1 MRLLLG
7 SPDGD
12 HLALTP
18 LRRSHPEATD
28 FWDGNWLKV
37 DVTARGGAFRGAFE
51 ADLRA
56 DELQAFADGLAALQP
71 DGQSRAALESME
83 GWVALRLSLDGRG
96 RLQGTCEVRDD
107 PALGAT
113 LRFPLTVEP
122 GELPAVFSTLRAIL
136 EAFPVVGDADEASGE
151 AGGALLAAAERP
163 DAEAPDQG

>member
-7 SPDGD
+7 SPDD
-12 HLALTP
+12 AHLVLTP

-37 DVTARGGAFRGAFE
+37 DVTARGGAFRGTFE

-71 DGQSRAALESME
+71 DGQSKAALESME
-83 GWVALRLSLDGRG
+83 GWVALRLALDARG

-113 LRFPLTVEP
+113 LRFPLTIEL
-122 GELPAVFSTLRAIL
+122 GQLPAVTSTLRAIL
-136 EAFPVVGDADEASGE
+136 EAFPVVGAADEASGE
-151 AGGALLAAAERP
+151 AGGALLDEAERP

>member
-12 HLALTP
+12 HLLLTP

-28 FWDGNWLKV
+28 AWDGNWLKV
-37 DVTARGGAFRGAFE
+37 DVAARGGAFQGAFE

-56 DELQAFADGLAALQP
+56 DELEAFADGLAALQP
-71 DGQSRAALESME
+71 DGQSKAALESME
-83 GWVALRLSLDGRG
+83 GWVTLRLAFDARG

-113 LRFPLTVEP
+113 LRFPVTIEP
-122 GELPAVFSTLRAIL
+122 GQLPGVTSKLRAIL
-136 EAFPVVGDADEASGE
+136 EAFPVVGDPGEGSADTGSV
-151 AGGALLAAAERP
+151 LLAGAT
-163 DAEAPDQG
+163 DPDQG